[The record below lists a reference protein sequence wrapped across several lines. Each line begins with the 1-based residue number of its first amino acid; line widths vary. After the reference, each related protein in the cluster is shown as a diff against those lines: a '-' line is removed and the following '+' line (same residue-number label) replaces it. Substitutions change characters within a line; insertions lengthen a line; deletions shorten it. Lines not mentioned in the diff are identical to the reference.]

1 MILDGH
7 NCPWLTLYPHQ
18 SLAGGSMYAVHLPDP
33 IPAPGS
39 AGGPPIPAD
48 FHNFG
53 GLPFDMRAFFREVTQ
68 NPDRLPA
75 AMQEMMDR
83 FAKQYADSRAAQA
96 ARKEK
101 K

>member
-7 NCPWLTLYPHQ
+7 NCPWLTLYPRE
-18 SLAGGSMYAVHLPDP
+18 SLAGGSMYAVHLPDR

-39 AGGPPIPAD
+39 PGGPPLPAE

-53 GLPFDMRAFFREVTQ
+53 GLPFDMRSFFRDVMQ

-75 AMQEMMDR
+75 AMQEMMNR
-83 FAKQYADSRAAQA
+83 FKRLQ
-96 ARKEK
+96 K